1 MVVKKDKSFPASL
14 EMNAGGEYFLGI
26 DIGGTKVLAAVL
38 NRNYETIVTKKIK
51 VDREIGANAFVEQ
64 IGNTASALLAEA
76 HVSLANVRV
85 AGVGCAGLIQVPEGV
100 IQLCPNLPFLNN
112 FPLKSALEE
121 ILQVPV
127 IVENDANAGLYGEY
141 RLGAGKGMRN
151 IAGIFLGTGVGGA
164 LVLDGKLYRGAS
176 GFAGEIGHTLIH
188 LPGLQNEFGVSLE
201 NAVGRLAIATEA
213 GELLLRQKAPHLL
226 NQVGYDLKA
235 IKSKALALAV
245 TEGDTEVKKLLE
257 NKAKILGIAVANLI
271 NFLSPEAVI
280 LGGGLMEALGNY
292 FLPIVKET
300 VKQYALKPQLPF
312 SKVELSTLQD
322 YAVLKGAVVLAEDC
336 LNLRYGSAS

>member
-1 MVVKKDKSFPASL
+1 MTVKKKSASSG
-14 EMNAGGEYFLGI
+14 EREKEAGKEFFLGI
-26 DIGGTKVLAAVL
+26 DIGGTKVLTAVL
-38 NRNYETIVTKKIK
+38 NRNYETIAVKKIK
-51 VDREIGANAFVEQ
+51 VNREIGAAAFVEQ
-64 IGNTASALLAEA
+64 IGNTVSVLLEEA
-76 HVSLANVRV
+76 GVSLSHIRV

-100 IQLCPNLPFLNN
+100 MQLCPNLPFLND
-112 FPLKSALEE
+112 FPLKSELEDT
-121 ILQVPV
+121 LQVPV

-141 RLGAGKGMRN
+141 RLGAGKGMKN
-151 IAGIFLGTGVGGA
+151 LAGIFLGTGIGGA
-164 LVLDGKLYRGAS
+164 LILDGKLYRGAS
-176 GFAGEIGHTLIH
+176 GFAGEIGHTVIH
-188 LPGLQNEFGVSLE
+188 LPELQNEFGISLE
-201 NAVGRLAIATEA
+201 KAAGRLAIATEA

-257 NKAKILGIAVANLI
+257 KKAKILGIAVANVI

-292 FLPIVKET
+292 FLPVVEET
-300 VKQYALKPQLPF
+300 VKQYALKPQQPF
-312 SKVELSTLQD
+312 TKIALAALED

-336 LNLRYGSAS
+336 LNLRYGSHS